1 MNGSPSVTRVR
12 LKGLNK
18 KTVRLAS
25 GEVVTYWYA
34 WKGGPRLPGKPGSPE
49 FMAAYN
55 KAAAARADRTAG
67 TLQSLLDAFQKSR
80 DFTGLRERTR
90 LDYTAKIKAIEAEF
104 SDFPLAALGD
114 KRTRHEFMA
123 WRDRLAEKS
132 LRQADY
138 AWVVLA
144 RILSWSKGRGLID
157 VNPCERG
164 GRLYDETR
172 ADKVWS
178 ADDEAAFKA
187 KAPKE
192 LVLALM
198 LALWTGQRQGD
209 LLALEWSA
217 YDGEK
222 IRLQQSKT
230 GTRVTIPV
238 GAPLKAILDPNRGQ
252 GRIML
257 NTRGHAWTEEGF
269 RASWAKAQRKAK
281 VTGVTF
287 NDLRGTAITR
297 LALAGCTEAEI
308 ATISGHS
315 LRDVRSILDANYL
328 HRDTRLGDSAMK
340 KREDH
345 EGKFPNDFPNAV
357 KRDSIK
363 D

>member
-1 MNGSPSVTRVR
+1 M
-12 LKGLNK
+12 K
-18 KTVRLAS
+18 LAS
-25 GEVVTYWYA
+25 GETVTYWYA
-34 WKGGPRLPGKPGSPE
+34 WKGGPRLPGKPGEPA
-49 FMAAYN
+49 FMIAYN
-55 KAAAARADRTAG
+55 EAIKTKREKSPD
-67 TLQSLLDAFQKSR
+67 TLQTLLDAFQQSRSAFKSKA
-80 DFTGLRERTR
+80 ERTR
-90 LDYTAKIKAIEAEF
+90 KDYIAKILLIEAEF
-104 SDFPLAALGD
+104 SDFPLSALRD

-144 RILSWSKGRGLID
+144 RILSWAKGRGLIE

-178 ADDEAAFKA
+178 DDDEAAFKA
-187 KAPKE
+187 VASKE
-192 LVLALM
+192 LTLGLM

-209 LLALEWSA
+209 LLALDWSA
-217 YDGEK
+217 YDGSK

-238 GAPLKAILDPNRGQ
+238 GAPLKAILDPLRGN

-257 NTRGHAWTEEGF
+257 NTRNKPWSDDGF
-269 RASWAKAQRKAK
+269 RASWAKAQRKAG
-281 VTGVTF
+281 VVGVTF

-297 LALAGCTEAEI
+297 LALAGATEAEI

-315 LRDVRSILDANYL
+315 LRDVRSILDSNYL
-328 HRDTRLGDSAMK
+328 HRDQRLAQSAIK
-340 KREDH
+340 KLEESR
-345 EGKFPNDFPNAV
+345 GKSPNAFPNAE
-357 KRDSIK
+357 KRDSV
-363 D
+363 DE